1 MDSQINETVAEVK
14 TDTECIHAVLLQ
26 IVNSQA
32 GCSCKDK
39 ITEFKKD
46 LDALKERVST
56 MEEEYW
62 QVKQRRD
69 EVKNARARR
78 LGEHFTQLEH
88 IQSSI
93 GSMELNRPSGTGAG
107 SEYEERMRSTER
119 TTSVSDFGASS
130 PSLKPEKHT
139 NRVCVKRQSER
150 RNSMDVEKWQLLG
163 RQEIERVSLMP
174 HPHSGY
180 HTVLLLDISESMASG
195 DSWKNV
201 KTFVNDFLSGLEE
214 HSALSQRSRH
224 RFNEHVSLV
233 TFGHQTHVETPMTKD
248 FKVIRNKID
257 QIALGGPSPLLGGLL
272 VAQAVLMS
280 VQGTPSVMH
289 NISMHHKVIVLTDG
303 QPTEMSLYSG
313 PDVVDET
320 KLDEDMANIV
330 MVLDIL
336 HDAKMSVFFVDVP
349 NCATT
354 FFPCIRSDAPYRNVF
369 YCNEGRRLARRN
381 YLCTTKMDDL
391 ESVDENLT
399 AEDKEDLRDIVSTTN
414 AHAADAINRACEHR
428 ITGMYRES
436 NCKTLPIIG
445 SRVRRGPDWKWKN
458 QDSNGVGTV
467 VGHWDN
473 ETWVTVEWDAKLPGG
488 NRGYQYGEGRF
499 DLLIVDEIRRLQ
511 PGELLA
517 VGCQVK
523 TGRHGKFRNV
533 HAWNKGVVIE
543 MKPPKARVRWDSGI
557 RRDYSYGEDGRFE
570 IEIWDS
576 ASSAT
581 TLTESDKELAS
592 GLKSKNKN
600 KRSK

>member
-14 TDTECIHAVLLQ
+14 TDAECIHAVLLQ
-26 IVNSQA
+26 IANSQA

-93 GSMELNRPSGTGAG
+93 GSMELNRPLGTGAG
-107 SEYEERMRSTER
+107 SEYQERMRSTER
-119 TTSVSDFGASS
+119 TTSVSDLGASS

-224 RFNEHVSLV
+224 RFNEH
-233 TFGHQTHVETPMTKD
+233 
-248 FKVIRNKID
+248 
-257 QIALGGPSPLLGGLL
+257 
-272 VAQAVLMS
+272 
-280 VQGTPSVMH
+280 
-289 NISMHHKVIVLTDG
+289 
-303 QPTEMSLYSG
+303 PTEMSLYSG

-330 MVLDIL
+330 MVLDKL

-349 NCATT
+349 NFATT
-354 FFPCIRSDAPYRNVF
+354 FFPCIRSDAPYRNIF

-399 AEDKEDLRDIVSTTN
+399 AEDKADLRDIVSTTN

-488 NRGYQYGEGRF
+488 NRGYQYGGGRF
-499 DLLIVDEIRRLQ
+499 DLLIVDDIRRLQ

-557 RRDYSYGEDGRFE
+557 RGDYSYGEEGRFE